1 MRKNREKNKNE
12 IRREHRSGFTL
23 VELLMVVTIL
33 GILAA
38 IVVKNFSSSGKEAR
52 IAATR
57 TSIKSIS
64 DSVQIF
70 AMKHNGKLPDSLDE
84 LTVGT
89 DDNPPIIEPG
99 SLNDAWGEPFTYQ
112 KKGKRFLIRS
122 AGDDNEIGTEDDI
135 TNVDPAGF

>member
-1 MRKNREKNKNE
+1 MKRRTEENR
-12 IRREHRSGFTL
+12 IGRELRSGFTL

-33 GILAA
+33 GILSA
-38 IVVKNFSSSGKEAR
+38 IVVKNFSGSGKEAR
-52 IAATR
+52 VTATR
-57 TSIKSIS
+57 TSIKSIH

-89 DDNPPIIEPG
+89 DDNPPILEPG

-135 TNVDPAGF
+135 TNVDAAGF